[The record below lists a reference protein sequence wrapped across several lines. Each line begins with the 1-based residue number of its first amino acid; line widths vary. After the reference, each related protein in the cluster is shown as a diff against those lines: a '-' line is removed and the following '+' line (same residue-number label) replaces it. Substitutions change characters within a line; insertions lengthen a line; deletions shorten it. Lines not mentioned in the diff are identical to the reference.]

1 MAGEFSNQV
10 VLITGASGNLGQ
22 AVTKRFADG
31 GAKLVLIDHNEKR
44 LPELQAQ
51 YPESLPLAV
60 DVTNAEAVDAMVRQA
75 EEKFGQIHVLAHT
88 VGGFAAG
95 YPVHETPQDLWDRM
109 YNLNVRPVYLVGG
122 RVAQHMLE
130 QAIGG
135 KIIFVL
141 ARSGLSGGARSA
153 AYTASKAAAQRIM
166 QSMAAELKE
175 RGINVNGVM
184 PSTID
189 TPPNRE
195 SMPNADF
202 SKWVTPE
209 ELADAIAF
217 LASEAGN
224 GLYGASLEVYGR
236 A

>member
-1 MAGEFSNQV
+1 MASEFSNQV

-22 AVTKRFADG
+22 AVTRRFAEA

-44 LPELQAQ
+44 LPALQEQ
-51 YPESLPLAV
+51 YPESLRLAV
-60 DVTNAEAVDAMVRQA
+60 DVTNAESVDAMVRQV

-95 YPVHETPQDLWDRM
+95 HPVHETPQDLWDRM
-109 YNLNVRPVYLVGG
+109 FNLNVRPIYLVGG
-122 RVAQHMLE
+122 RIAQHMIE
-130 QAIGG
+130 HAVGG
-135 KIIFVL
+135 KMVFVL
-141 ARSGLSGGARSA
+141 ARSGLSGSARMA

-209 ELADAIAF
+209 ELANTIAF
-217 LASEAGN
+217 LASEAAN